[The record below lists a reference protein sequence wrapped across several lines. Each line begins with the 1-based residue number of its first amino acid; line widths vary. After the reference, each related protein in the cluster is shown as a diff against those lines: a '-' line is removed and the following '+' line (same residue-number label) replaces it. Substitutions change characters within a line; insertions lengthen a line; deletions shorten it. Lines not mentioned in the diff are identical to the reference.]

1 MWKRLDGKIK
11 VRCLASACEDNLHC
25 FKLGNKLA
33 TVLGAGTCRE
43 CKQPLVS
50 MERVA
55 QRDLADIDHTFAAL
69 QRECI
74 RHYFWHIPFGQR
86 ALNYA
91 HRAGRLALE
100 ERMPRRL
107 RSRIGKAEPFRDGT
121 QTPIATEKADALD
134 YSMHAVAACCRK
146 CVEYWHGI
154 PVGQP
159 LTEEEIAY
167 LAELMRRYLQARLP
181 DLDDQPRK
189 IPSRPKADTV
199 LRLPT
204 ARPHEAITLKHQHPH
219 AS

>member
-1 MWKRLDGKIK
+1 
-11 VRCLASACEDNLHC
+11 
-25 FKLGNKLA
+25 
-33 TVLGAGTCRE
+33 
-43 CKQPLVS
+43 
-50 MERVA
+50 
-55 QRDLADIDHTFAAL
+55 
-69 QRECI
+69 
-74 RHYFWHIPFGQR
+74 
-86 ALNYA
+86 
-91 HRAGRLALE
+91 
-100 ERMPRRL
+100 MPRRL